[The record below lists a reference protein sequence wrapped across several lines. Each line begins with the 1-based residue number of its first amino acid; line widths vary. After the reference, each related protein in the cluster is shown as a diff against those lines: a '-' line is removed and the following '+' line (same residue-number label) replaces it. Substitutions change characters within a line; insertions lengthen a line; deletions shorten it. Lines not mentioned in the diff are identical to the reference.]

1 MRRQSSFCTTRC
13 FFVEVKA
20 SLKVKASF
28 FFRAHAVQIFIK
40 MPRKRKHLGKDAKVE
55 VLTKYLHPSR
65 LIQSTLPNLQSN
77 HRLPNCAVVR
87 QESRKVNRREQFVV
101 ILNHED
107 FKTSDGEFEEI
118 YTVPRWCKIVEE
130 GPSEN
135 YFIDGSEVANSTGIN
150 IELNEESEAPAIVN
164 SINVRGGVVD
174 SDLVQMK
181 GEIYIDDD
189 NAPAPENIP
198 ASGDSTASEGAECNG
213 CGNSSIFTEWGHDGV
228 CQRRVAEGR
237 DTEAKIFNFG
247 SHSGIPTILQ
257 TFEMLFPQAFLE
269 SVIIKN
275 TNKHL
280 QKPVSYGEFIAWIGL
295 WFFMAT
301 TNFGDRREFWS
312 SKSIDAF
319 DGTPFR
325 MNYYMSRLSFQAI
338 LDALQITDRKPPS
351 YKD

>member
-1 MRRQSSFCTTRC
+1 M
-13 FFVEVKA
+13 
-20 SLKVKASF
+20 
-28 FFRAHAVQIFIK
+28 
-40 MPRKRKHLGKDAKVE
+40 
-55 VLTKYLHPSR
+55 
-65 LIQSTLPNLQSN
+65 
-77 HRLPNCAVVR
+77 
-87 QESRKVNRREQFVV
+87 
-101 ILNHED
+101 ILNHD
-107 FKTSDGEFEEI
+107 NFKTSDGEFKEI
-118 YTVPRWCKIVEE
+118 YAVPSWCKIVED

-135 YFIDGSEVANSTGIN
+135 YFIDGSEVANSTDIN

-164 SINVRGGVVD
+164 SINVRGRVVD

-198 ASGDSTASEGAECNG
+198 ASGDSTASEGAECSG
-213 CGNSSIFTEWGHDGV
+213 RGNSSIFTEWGHDGV
-228 CQRRVAEGR
+228 CQRQVAEGR

-280 QKPVSYGEFIAWIGL
+280 QKTVSYGEFIAWIGL

-301 TNFGDRREFWS
+301 TNFGDRREFHQ
-312 SKSIDAF
+312 KHQCF
-319 DGTPFR
+319 
-325 MNYYMSRLSFQAI
+325 
-338 LDALQITDRKPPS
+338 
-351 YKD
+351 